1 MGFFGKLF
9 GSSSD
14 EKPKRTLE
22 KPEQLQVGD
31 IITLDDSFALPA
43 LLRGQSL
50 EIKQINTY
58 EYEFNKSV
66 EWVLQGSTDDILFLS
81 VENDDVQTLVF
92 SLKISRDIV
101 GQIFDLDEFSQLFDE
116 PGRAVLNAKELPP
129 EYSQWA
135 GQVYRQCEFAQF
147 GYFHDRV
154 DYRSQRLNE
163 DQGDSFERYSAES
176 DDEKYGVEAEVY
188 EGGETDVVLTVQR
201 PITDIRQYWPKS

>member
-9 GSSSD
+9 GSSAS

-22 KPEQLQVGD
+22 KPEQLRTGD

-58 EYEFNKSV
+58 EYERNKTV

-101 GQIFDLDEFSQLFDE
+101 GQIFDLDEFSKLFDE
-116 PGRAVLNAKELPP
+116 PGNAELTVKDIPAQF
-129 EYSQWA
+129 SQWA
-135 GQVYRQCEFAQF
+135 GQHYRQSEFAQF
-147 GYFHDRV
+147 GYFHNV
-154 DYRSQRLNE
+154 DHRQQRLKE
-163 DQGDSFERYSAES
+163 DDGESFERYGAES
-176 DDEKYGVEAEVY
+176 DDEQYGIEAEVY
-188 EGGETDVVLTVQR
+188 EGGETDVVLTLRR